1 MPLQSRWVP
10 IKRHCYPQHCKSNAD
25 NRIYGPFARNLF
37 SSVLAEKIL
46 CQLSTLLTN
55 PTKLPIC
62 IKCFLINH
70 IDWQGN
76 YWTRVA
82 LQLWGTIKAITTVK
96 DLNHPF
102 CGCISPVPQKCKLR
116 EQILC
121 GQDTIYFCP
130 YDWFHPAD
138 ESVFIKFSNFQLSWC
153 NVHVISTRWHLTN

>member
-1 MPLQSRWVP
+1 MPLQSRWTP

-25 NRIYGPFARNLF
+25 NHIYGPFAWNLF

-82 LQLWGTIKAITTVK
+82 LQLWGTIKAITTLK
-96 DLNHPF
+96 DLNVAAFPQCHRSVNCVNRFSVDRTLFIFVHRIDLILQMNPF
-102 CGCISPVPQKCKLR
+102 LS
-116 EQILC
+116 
-121 GQDTIYFCP
+121 
-130 YDWFHPAD
+130 
-138 ESVFIKFSNFQLSWC
+138 SFSDFQLSWC